1 MAALI
6 GIFMFIFIWVPAAIA
21 VFTASDADLKADLKQ
36 LAKSK
41 SALVSAAIAI
51 LMELTM
57 LYAFLS
63 GAGPFDALF
72 GAFLGRTAY
81 QSIAQWCFAILL
93 SLPLAA
99 VIGCAVRYYLSGNR
113 KRVWRPIPARKKAI
127 LTLTAVCAALPLILG
142 IFFGLTGTNHLRIV
156 EVCREQSTL
165 GEADGEED
173 ISYLILK
180 NTGSLPCE
188 TEGLVVQSDDEQ
200 RTYRLLP
207 TTISAGDTATFKAQ
221 KDRFVDLK
229 KNGGSVLRLLSAY
242 GAELDSI
249 ALPEMPDDTA
259 YRLTDEGWQACAL
272 TEEAVGGETEVPA
285 PVFSKLGGFYDE
297 AFSLELSAPEGCEIY
312 YTLDGSIPTAEST
325 KYTGP
330 IRVYDRS
337 AEPNQFRSIQNVQ
350 AEYLDKKAIGQEPVD
365 KAFVIR
371 AVSLGSDGKQSPVLT
386 ETYFIGLSDYS
397 DKNVVSLVADPEDLF
412 GENGIYITGAE
423 YDAWYA
429 QKREADAAGR
439 GFSVPE
445 PVPNFM
451 QRGAAWERAAN
462 CELFERA
469 SSALN
474 QPVGIRIQGNTSR
487 VYALKRFTLYSRSE
501 YNGSRLFQ
509 IPLFDGKLTHSFTL
523 RAGFDNAFCN
533 EIMKNRDVA
542 SFRSVPVSVFLN
554 GEYWYD
560 TFLQEKY
567 SATYYAETF
576 DVAKD
581 DVESIEIGAW
591 GKTSSDEKNTY
602 LDFLHYME
610 SHDFSDSE
618 EYDKLGEIVDIQ
630 SYLDYTCAN
639 VYLANCDTDEKLNTC
654 IWRTKTNEFT
664 DYGDHRWRWALQ
676 DMDLNRKQGRDF
688 NQYQT
693 CAEINSF
700 RDHFEE
706 DLKKRPPMLAGGTIW
721 ESLKASPIFRQQFVL
736 TFMDLIN
743 TTFEVNHVTELLETW
758 GKDISYD
765 DYFYRDRAGYITRY
779 MEDELNLAG
788 TQETLT
794 ITTDT
799 PEFGAVQLNTVTPDL
814 SGGSWS
820 GRYYTDYPV
829 TLTAVPSE
837 GHAFVAW
844 EVNGKRITEPTI
856 EADILKGGSTVHVIF
871 Q

>member
-6 GIFMFIFIWVPAAIA
+6 GILMFIFIWVPAAIA
-21 VFTASDADLKADLKQ
+21 VFTASDADQKADLKQ

-51 LMELTM
+51 LMELTI

-180 NTGSLPCE
+180 NTGSLPCA
-188 TEGLVVQSDDEQ
+188 TDGLQIAADDAQ
-200 RTYRLLP
+200 QTYRLVKATVP
-207 TTISAGDTATFKAQ
+207 AGETSMFKAQ

-242 GAELDSI
+242 GAELDSV

-259 YRLTDEGWQACAL
+259 YRLTDEGWQTCSL
-272 TEEAVGGETEVPA
+272 TEEAIGGETEIPA

-312 YTLDGSIPTAEST
+312 YTLDGSIPTVDSQ

-337 AEPNQFRSIQNVQ
+337 AEPNQYRSIQNVRLD
-350 AEYLDKKAIGQEPVD
+350 YLEHHVIGTEPVD
-365 KAFVIR
+365 KAFIVR
-371 AVSLGSDGKQSPVLT
+371 AVSKDADGKQSAVMT
-386 ETYFIGLSDYS
+386 ESYFVGLQDYQ
-397 DKNVVSLVADPEDLF
+397 DKTVISLVADPEDLF
-412 GENGIYITGAE
+412 GDTGIYVTGPE
-423 YDAWYA
+423 YESWYA
-429 QKREADAAGR
+429 AKREAEAAGSS
-439 GFSVPE
+439 FAVPE

-451 QRGAAWERAAN
+451 QHGAAWERAAN
-462 CELFERA
+462 CELFDNTA
-469 SSALN
+469 SMMN

-487 VYALKRFTLYSRSE
+487 VYALKRFSVYSRAE
-501 YNGSRLFQ
+501 YNGSRLFGV
-509 IPLFDGKLTHSFTL
+509 PMFGGKRTHSFTL
-523 RAGFDNAFCN
+523 REGFDNAFCN
-533 EIMKNRDVA
+533 EIAKERDLA
-542 SFRSVPVSVFLN
+542 TLRSAPAVLFLN

-560 TFLQEKY
+560 TYLQEKH
-567 SATYYAETF
+567 SATYFAETF
-576 DVAKD
+576 EIAKD
-581 DVESIEIGAW
+581 DVETIEIGAW
-591 GKTSSDEKNTY
+591 EKASSEEKEVY
-602 LDFLHYME
+602 SDLLHYFE
-610 SHDFSDSE
+610 THDFSDQTG
-618 EYDKLGEIVDIQ
+618 YLKLGEFIDLQ
-630 SYLDYTCAN
+630 SYLDYVCINT
-639 VYLANCDTDEKLNTC
+639 YLANCDSNEKMNTC
-654 IWRTKTNEFT
+654 VWRTKTNEFT
-664 DYGDHRWRWALQ
+664 AYGDHRWRWALN
-676 DMDLNRKQGRDF
+676 DMDLKRDSAVKI
-688 NQYQT
+688 YGYRST
-693 CAEINSF
+693 EINTF
-700 RDHFEE
+700 RQGAHEN
-706 DLKKRPPMLAGGTIW
+706 LTAYPPLLSGGVIW
-721 ESLKASPIFRQQFVL
+721 ESLKASPIFRQRFVL
-736 TFMDLIN
+736 TFMDLVN
-743 TTFEVNHVTELLETW
+743 TTFEVNHVAELLEAW

-779 MEDELNLAG
+779 MEDELNLSG

-799 PEFGAVQLNTVTPDL
+799 PEFGTVQLNTVTPDL

-829 TLTAVPSE
+829 TLTAVPAE
-837 GHAFVAW
+837 GHAFAAW
-844 EVNGKRITEPTI
+844 EVNGERITDPTI
-856 EADILKGGSTVHVIF
+856 EAEILKGGSTVHVIF